1 MSSLIVTN
9 VDIKEMIKEAGL
21 YQYQVAKE
29 VGISEP
35 QFIRWLRYD
44 LSKDKI
50 NRILKAIEKLKGG
63 EANDR

>member
-1 MSSLIVTN
+1 MSVTN

-44 LSKDKI
+44 LSKEKAE
-50 NRILKAIEKLKGG
+50 RILKAIDKLKGG

>member
-1 MSSLIVTN
+1 MSNIN
-9 VDIKEMIKEAGL
+9 AEIRKKIREAGI

-29 VGISEP
+29 VGISEA

-44 LSKDKI
+44 ISNEKAE
-50 NRILKAIEKLKGG
+50 RIIKAIDKLKGG

>member
-1 MSSLIVTN
+1 
-9 VDIKEMIKEAGL
+9 MIKEAGL

-50 NRILKAIEKLKGG
+50 NRIIKAIDKLKGG